1 MIRLTIKCRGAEE
14 EAVFYD
20 ETVITVGRSSKNN
33 LQLPDNRASRKHFL
47 IEKAPKGYRLI
58 DLGSKNGTLLNGQ
71 KAETAD
77 LQRGDRIVTG
87 EATIVVS
94 EIALTPAAPAV
105 AAAVPGAPAAG
116 APAAPAVARPAQSK
130 VMGAGGITIRRGPRE
145 MPYGLLDYLLVLIII
160 GLILYS
166 GAVIFT
172 IAKQKGVVGKLPRIE
187 VNITR

>member
-14 EAVFYD
+14 EAVFNE

-94 EIALTPAAPAV
+94 EIALAPV
-105 AAAVPGAPAAG
+105 VPAAVPGAPATG
-116 APAAPAVARPAQSK
+116 APAVPAVARPAQAK
-130 VMGAGGITIRRGPRE
+130 VVGAGGITIRRGPRE

-160 GLILYS
+160 GLILYC
-166 GAVIFT
+166 GAVVFR
-172 IAKQKGVVGKLPRIE
+172 IAQQNGAIGKLPKIE